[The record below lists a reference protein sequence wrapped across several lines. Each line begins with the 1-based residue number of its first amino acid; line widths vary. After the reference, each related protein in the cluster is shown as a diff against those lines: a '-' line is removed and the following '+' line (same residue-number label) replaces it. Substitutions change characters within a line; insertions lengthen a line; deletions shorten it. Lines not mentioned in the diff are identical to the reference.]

1 MLLPLGFA
9 SQRLED
15 KLDNISVAGGQSKP
29 EVPEAIL
36 SCVQCKSEYKE
47 SENGE
52 GSCKYH
58 TSKLTGFHRYT
69 YSCCN
74 ANSPNYESALS
85 LTGCTKGRHRSEH
98 HDEYTY
104 SAYLSYM
111 SKVVSSF
118 CTHCSLRACWIYVIW
133 IPVSSCLRTVSVS
146 AGLICSLSP
155 TMQRSCGSCWRHW
168 TRSLSA
174 TSGQR

>member
-1 MLLPLGFA
+1 MFLSSFSSCYISYPLASQHAHHWYPMAYSSEQYYLLRCVAYVALLPLGFV

-29 EVPEAIL
+29 MVPEAIL
-36 SCVQCKSEYKE
+36 TCVQCKSEYKE

-74 ANSPNYESALS
+74 ASSPSYESALA

-104 SAYLSYM
+104 SAYFSYM

-118 CTHCSLRACWIYVIW
+118 CIHCSLRA
-133 IPVSSCLRTVSVS
+133 
-146 AGLICSLSP
+146 
-155 TMQRSCGSCWRHW
+155 
-168 TRSLSA
+168 
-174 TSGQR
+174 

>member
-1 MLLPLGFA
+1 M
-9 SQRLED
+9 
-15 KLDNISVAGGQSKP
+15 AGGQSKP
-29 EVPEAIL
+29 KVPEAIL
-36 SCVQCKSEYKE
+36 TCVQCKSEYKE

-104 SAYLSYM
+104 SAYFSYM
-111 SKVVSSF
+111 SEVVSSF
-118 CTHCSLRACWIYVIW
+118 CIHCGLRACWSGTYVAVESKCTVLLFMRIYIASDSVCMYICNLL
-133 IPVSSCLRTVSVS
+133 SGFLSLVSV
-146 AGLICSLSP
+146 LY
-155 TMQRSCGSCWRHW
+155 
-168 TRSLSA
+168 RSLLA
-174 TSGQR
+174 

>member
-1 MLLPLGFA
+1 MSNITFSDVLHTYVALPPLGFV

-29 EVPEAIL
+29 LVPEAIL
-36 SCVQCKSEYKE
+36 TCVQCKSEYKE

-74 ANSPNYESALS
+74 ASSPSYESALA

-104 SAYLSYM
+104 SAYFSYM

-118 CTHCSLRACWIYVIW
+118 CIHCSLRA
-133 IPVSSCLRTVSVS
+133 
-146 AGLICSLSP
+146 
-155 TMQRSCGSCWRHW
+155 
-168 TRSLSA
+168 
-174 TSGQR
+174 